1 MIISAS
7 RRTDIPAFYAN
18 WFHHRV
24 KEGYLNVPNP
34 LNPNQITYVSLR
46 PKDVEVIVFWTR
58 HARPILPY
66 LTDLSRRGYQFYFLY
81 TILHNPRLIDPKSPP
96 PRVAVDT
103 LKRLSQIIGPD
114 RVIWRYDPIL
124 LTTVTDLEFHTQ
136 AYARLAQKLQTHTFR
151 SVISTVDIYNKAK
164 RRIQDMTKQ
173 GVFVRS
179 FDELEP
185 DRMGRFF
192 QQLARLAQ
200 ENGMELTSCAEKL
213 DLRPYGI
220 PPGKCIDAAYIKK
233 VFDLDL
239 AYKKD
244 PHQRPACGC
253 IPSQDIGMYDSCLF
267 GCRYCYATRSFDL
280 ALKNY
285 RQHQPQSPSMLGRY
299 EVEKKPQLNLFD
311 RRP

>member
-7 RRTDIPAFYAN
+7 RRTDIPAFYAK
-18 WFHHRV
+18 WFHHRII
-24 KEGYLNVPNP
+24 EGYLTVPNP
-34 LNPNQITYVSLR
+34 FNPHQVTRVSLR
-46 PKDVEVIVFWTR
+46 PQDVEVIVFWTR
-58 HARPILPY
+58 HPRPILPY
-66 LTDLSRRGYQFYFLY
+66 LTDLTRRGYRFYFLY

-114 RVIWRYDPIL
+114 RVIWRYDPII
-124 LTTVTDLEFHTQ
+124 LTTLTDLEFHIQ
-136 AYARLAQKLQTHTFR
+136 AYARLAQELRTHTFR
-151 SVISTVDIYNKAK
+151 SVISTVDLYNKAK
-164 RRIQDMTKQ
+164 KRIQDMTKQ
-173 GVFVRS
+173 GVCVRS

-185 DRMGRFF
+185 DRIGRFF

-200 ENGMELTSCAEKL
+200 KNGMELTSCAEKL
-213 DLRPYGI
+213 ALRPYGI
-220 PPGKCIDAAYIKK
+220 PAGKCIDDAYIKK

-239 AYKKD
+239 ADKKD

-280 ALKNY
+280 SRKNY
-285 RQHQPQSPSMLGRY
+285 RQHQPHSPSMLGWH
-299 EVEKKPQLNLFD
+299 EVQKAPQLNLFD